1 MLRTIWGK
9 GDGCIILG
17 FAVNRG
23 AVNRGFTVIIIIRY
37 ITYITPDS
45 TNKVQYFRIYKYLVS
60 TVPGSHD
67 EISAPD
73 WFVLSRNVSEKHWLN
88 YQILPII
95 INITNNYQ

>member
-1 MLRTIWGK
+1 MGWQLTQ
-9 GDGCIILG
+9 L
-17 FAVNRG
+17 NRYKCKCL
-23 AVNRGFTVIIIIRY
+23 NNYNFLYIIINY
-37 ITYITPDS
+37 NTLYLTPDS

-88 YQILPII
+88 YQLLI
-95 INITNNYQ
+95 ITNIETI